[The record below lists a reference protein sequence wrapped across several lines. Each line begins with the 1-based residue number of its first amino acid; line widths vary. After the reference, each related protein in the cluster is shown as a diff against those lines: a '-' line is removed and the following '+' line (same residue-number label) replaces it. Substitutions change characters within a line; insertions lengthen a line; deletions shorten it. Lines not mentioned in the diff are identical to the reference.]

1 MIILDTNVISE
12 FTKAQVSDRVSAWFA
27 TQDPKDLAT
36 TTINEAELLVGIAL
50 LPDGRRK
57 LSLERETSTL
67 LNLFGSRIFSFDRG
81 AAREL
86 SAITLMRR
94 SAQLPTD
101 QADGQIAAIARL
113 RGATIA
119 TRNIGD
125 FDHCAIPL
133 INPWTGER
141 R

>member
-1 MIILDTNVISE
+1 MIILDTNVMSE
-12 FTKAQVSDRVSAWFA
+12 FTKAQVSERVSVWFA
-27 TQDPKDLAT
+27 AQDPLDLAT
-36 TTINEAELLVGIAL
+36 TTINEAELRVGIAL

-57 LSLERETSTL
+57 LYLERETSAL
-67 LNLFGSRIFSFDRG
+67 LNFFGSRIFPFDRG

-94 SAQLPTD
+94 SAQLPTA

-113 RGATIA
+113 RGASIA
-119 TRNIGD
+119 TRNVAD
-125 FDHCAIPL
+125 FDHCAITL
-133 INPWTGER
+133 INPWTSER

>member
-12 FTKAQVSDRVSAWFA
+12 FGKAQVSERVSAWFA
-27 TQDPKDLAT
+27 AQDPKDLAT

-57 LSLERETSTL
+57 LYLEREMSAL
-67 LNLFGSRIFSFDRG
+67 LNFFGGRIFPFDRG

-86 SAITLMRR
+86 PALTLMRR
-94 SAQLPTD
+94 SALLPTN

-113 RGATIA
+113 RGASIA

-125 FDHCAIPL
+125 FDRCTISL
-133 INPWTGER
+133 INPWTGEQR
-141 R
+141 